1 MEETVQ
7 KKNLTSLRFET
18 HAGSCGSVPEH
29 VKVVR
34 PAWRVETQVT
44 GMLEAGQLQKIE
56 ELVVNI
62 FISFEF
68 NVLSNGENQEFCEEN
83 NFVSETKSSGC
94 IIH

>member
-1 MEETVQ
+1 M
-7 KKNLTSLRFET
+7 KKLTSLRFET
-18 HAGSCGSVPEH
+18 LAGSCGSVPEH

-68 NVLSNGENQEFCEEN
+68 NVLSNGESQEFCEEN